1 MIKYVRNASFIQVV
15 QDGKIEN
22 IRIYES
28 GGGGAAIIDRRE
40 TLEAVFQCSASDA
53 VEVVSALLRG
63 DKKRVKKLAHDISPW
78 HALEDYDTLSP

>member
-1 MIKYVRNASFIQVV
+1 MIKFVKNPFFTQVV
-15 QDGKIEN
+15 QDGRIEP

-28 GGGGAAIIDRRE
+28 GGGGATIIDRRE

-53 VEVVSALLRG
+53 VDVVFYLLHG

-78 HALEDYDTLSP
+78 HALEDI

>member
-28 GGGGAAIIDRRE
+28 GGGGAAVIDRRE
-40 TLEAVFQCSASDA
+40 LLEAVYQCDA
-53 VEVVSALLRG
+53 ANAIEVTSALLRG
-63 DKKRVKKLAHDISPW
+63 DKKRVKRLAHDISPW
-78 HALEDYDTLSP
+78 HALEDI